1 MQNGKLFNVRRAGIL
16 LHPTS
21 LPHSIGNGDLG
32 EQAFYFIDF
41 LVSCGVSVWQM
52 LPLSPPHDDL
62 SPYQSQSVNAINPV
76 LISLDKLIE
85 HQWLTVDRHPPH
97 DHDEATIR
105 AYRFAQLRKAYTG
118 FLQTADEEEV
128 QAFEQF
134 KINHADWLEDYAL
147 YRLLKSLHDNAS
159 WTRWPAKY
167 RDRKK
172 AAIDAL
178 KQQHADEVTF
188 YCFEQFVAFGQWLD
202 LKKYSNEKGVYLFG
216 DMPIFVAHDSVD
228 VWASRKNF
236 LLDKKGQ
243 PNLVAGVPP
252 DYFSATGQLW
262 GNPHYD
268 WNYMRKNGFQWWLD
282 RFKTQQMLFDVIRI
296 DHFRGFE
303 ACWAVPADE
312 KTAINGEWVK
322 VPGAELFETLRQH
335 IDLPLVAED
344 LGVITDE
351 VTALREQF
359 GLPGMKILQFAF
371 DGGSSNPY
379 LPHYHEPNSV
389 VYTGTHDNNTT
400 VGWFHEL
407 PPHEKQHV
415 CSYVQCDP
423 HDMPWA
429 LISSAFAS
437 VARLAIIPM
446 QDVLSADASQRMNIP
461 GTADGNWRWRFDWNQ
476 LPPGV
481 HDRVKQLVNFYDRV

>member
-1 MQNGKLFNVRRAGIL
+1 MQNGELLSIRRAGIL

-21 LPHSIGNGDLG
+21 LPHTIGNGDLG
-32 EQAFYFIDF
+32 EQAFYFINF
-41 LVSCGVSVWQM
+41 LVSCGISVWQM
-52 LPLSPPHDDL
+52 LPLGPTHDDL
-62 SPYQSQSVNAINPV
+62 SPYQAQSVHAINPV
-76 LISLDKLIE
+76 LINLEKLIE
-85 HQWLTVDRHPPH
+85 KNWLAVDHNLPYEQ
-97 DHDEATIR
+97 DEVSIKL
-105 AYRFAQLRKAYTG
+105 YRFKRLHEAFTG
-118 FLQTADEEEV
+118 FQQCATEADK

-134 KINHADWLEDYAL
+134 KTQHAAWLEDYAL
-147 YRLLKSLHDNAS
+147 YRLLKSLHNNAT
-159 WTRWPAKY
+159 WTQWPAKY
-167 RDRKK
+167 RDRK
-172 AAIDAL
+172 AASINAL
-178 KQQHADEVTF
+178 KQQYVDEITF
-188 YCFEQFVAFGQWLD
+188 YCFEQFIAFGQWLAI
-202 LKKYSNEKGVYLFG
+202 KEYANQKGVYLFG

-228 VWASRKNF
+228 VWANRKNF
-236 LLDKKGQ
+236 LLDKTGQ
-243 PNLVAGVPP
+243 PNVVAGVPP

-268 WNYMRKNGFQWWLD
+268 WEYMLKDGFQWWLD
-282 RFKTQQMLFDVIRI
+282 RFRIQQVLFDVIRI

-303 ACWAVPADE
+303 ACWTVPADE

-322 VPGAELFETLRQH
+322 VPGIELFKVLRQH
-335 IDLPLVAED
+335 INLPLVAED

-371 DGGSSNPY
+371 DGGAANPY

-400 VGWFHEL
+400 VGWFDEL
-407 PPHEKQHV
+407 PPRVQQHV

-423 HDMPWA
+423 HDIPWA

-446 QDVLSADASQRMNIP
+446 QDILSLDAVHRMNIP
-461 GTADGNWRWRFDWNQ
+461 GTAEGNWRWRFDWNQ
-476 LPPGV
+476 LPEGV
-481 HDRVKQLVNFYDRV
+481 HERVKQLARFFDRV